1 MRKNPGRRE
10 RRALSKRNRTIRSDK
25 KQAINE
31 RNMLWLS
38 RGFVERKVVQ

>member
-10 RRALSKRNRTIRSDK
+10 RRALIKRNRTVHSDK
-25 KQAINE
+25 KQAVNE

-38 RGFVERKVVQ
+38 RGRVERKEMA